1 MIFRFLIDK
10 NLINRLL
17 YAWITHPLG
26 QNEQKRLYSCF
37 VNICDMSV
45 TFLSRTFLVTSTRIL
60 TISSS
65 GSPMLRILTMES
77 IIFWTLL
84 SGAAVVVL
92 ERVGNGSTL
101 LNKMYKE
108 KNKRHFEPSI
118 VLIWIWKEITC

>member
-77 IIFWTLL
+77 IIFCTLL
-84 SGAAVVVL
+84 FGAAVVVL
-92 ERVGNGSTL
+92 KGEGNGSTL